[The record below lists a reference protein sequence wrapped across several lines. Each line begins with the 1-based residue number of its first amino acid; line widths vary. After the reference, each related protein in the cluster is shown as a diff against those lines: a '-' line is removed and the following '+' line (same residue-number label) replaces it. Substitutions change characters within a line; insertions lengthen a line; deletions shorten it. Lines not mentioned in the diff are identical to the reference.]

1 MTTLCFIR
9 HGETNH
15 NATGMIQGQYDAK
28 LSQRGREQA
37 VLLAK
42 RLAKNPPDVLYSSDS
57 SRAHDTA
64 RAVAESC
71 GLSIHLDQ
79 RLREVDM
86 GVWSNQPWREIQ
98 TRYPEEW
105 KRVQNG
111 DPTFKHGGGESTIE
125 TQNRMV
131 EAVKE
136 IVAAHAGKQIVIVS
150 HGYAIRTYFAYLLD
164 LSLVHM
170 VRRFQLKNTS
180 ISYVQPPRKGK
191 PGRLLTLNDTCHL
204 GMGMK

>member
-9 HGETNH
+9 HGETDH
-15 NATGMIQGQYDAK
+15 NATGIIQGQYDAK
-28 LSQRGREQA
+28 LNHRGREQA

-71 GLSIHLDQ
+71 GLSIHLDK

-86 GVWSNQPWREIQ
+86 GRWSNQPWREIQ

-111 DPTFKHGGGESTIE
+111 DPTFKRGGGESTIE

-131 EAVKE
+131 EAVNE
-136 IVAAHAGKQIVIVS
+136 IVAAHAGKQIAIVS

-164 LSLVHM
+164 LSLVHV
-170 VRRFQLKNTS
+170 VRRFQLKNTC
-180 ISYVQPPRKGK
+180 ISYVQPPQKGK
-191 PGRLLTLNDTCHL
+191 LGRLLTLNDTCHL
-204 GMGMK
+204 ENRD